1 MHCSTWWLIPVS
13 KWIIT
18 PVISELTLLSPV
30 ITRGITYLLSG
41 MSHQVYYAMLV
52 SEVVSYPTTTFPN
65 PNPLVSIKPGPTS
78 DPVKGLGQV
87 RRILANAIA
96 HPGALSVD
104 WVSGGYLHICPL
116 KNMSSSI
123 QWEGLSHILWKIKHV
138 PNHQPAIWSLSWICW
153 AANIQNI
160 FPDSS
165 NGGLPG
171 KQKKVSK
178 SRLWMLV
185 DVYDWC
191 IHSKVGETNPTK
203 ISVEGGAP
211 RVGEKKT
218 TTTTWYLD
226 YTGYTE
232 IQYPSVSPP
241 PTIGI
246 LEKTGRSRMEI
257 WLVIDGNYIIWF
269 GDWMYVWLVVL
280 TILKNMSSSMG
291 RMTSHFWGGK

>member
-1 MHCSTWWLIPVS
+1 MYCSTWWLIPVS

-171 KQKKVSK
+171 KQQKVSK

-185 DVYDWC
+185 DVYD
-191 IHSKVGETNPTK
+191 
-203 ISVEGGAP
+203 
-211 RVGEKKT
+211 
-218 TTTTWYLD
+218 
-226 YTGYTE
+226 
-232 IQYPSVSPP
+232 
-241 PTIGI
+241 
-246 LEKTGRSRMEI
+246 
-257 WLVIDGNYIIWF
+257 
-269 GDWMYVWLVVL
+269 
-280 TILKNMSSSMG
+280 
-291 RMTSHFWGGK
+291 

>member
-1 MHCSTWWLIPVS
+1 MYCSTWWLIPVS

-41 MSHQVYYAMLV
+41 MGHQVYYASIRSRLL
-52 SEVVSYPTTTFPN
+52 SNHHISQSQSIGFHQTRPN
-65 PNPLVSIKPGPTS
+65 IWPSQRAWTS
-78 DPVKGLGQV
+78 AAHTHQRHRPPRCPVRWLGFW
-87 RRILANAIA
+87 
-96 HPGALSVD
+96 
-104 WVSGGYLHICPL
+104 WVSPYLVGGWPTPL

-203 ISVEGGAP
+203 ISVEGGGTTC
-211 RVGEKKT
+211 RWEKNNNN
-218 TTTTWYLD
+218 LVF
-226 YTGYTE
+226 GLHR
-232 IQYPSVSPP
+232 IHRNPIPLCFSSPNNWNS
-241 PTIGI
+241 G
-246 LEKTGRSRMEI
+246 KKQ
-257 WLVIDGNYIIWF
+257 
-269 GDWMYVWLVVL
+269 VVRAW
-280 TILKNMSSSMG
+280 KSG
-291 RMTSHFWGGK
+291 WW